1 MVVTIPIISL
11 ISALMVLN
19 TLFEYGFS
27 FLAKKVSD
35 LTEEDPAALP
45 LKIGLLFIYV
55 LRWIGVYELLKML
68 LL

>member
-11 ISALMVLN
+11 ISALIILN

-35 LTEEDPAALP
+35 LTEEDTAALP